1 MDFAKRN
8 WRVPKGH
15 WKPLQFTA
23 SGHIR
28 LPALQRPSG
37 INMLDQPAS
46 ESADSSRADSAD
58 EMCQGQPRLASQSS
72 DTASQD
78 DASSTT
84 SESQRDG
91 ATDKV
96 TSTSSD
102 ASE

>member
-1 MDFAKRN
+1 
-8 WRVPKGH
+8 
-15 WKPLQFTA
+15 
-23 SGHIR
+23 
-28 LPALQRPSG
+28 
-37 INMLDQPAS
+37 MLDRAAS
-46 ESADSSRADSAD
+46 ESAVSSKADPAD
-58 EMCQGQPRLASQSS
+58 EMCQGQPWLASQSS

-96 TSTSSD
+96 TSTSPD